1 MVGLLP
7 AMVNEKLLLHPLH
20 PLLSWPIF
28 LGFPKLLR
36 LLLHQNLPDVKLMV
50 TMMPI
55 LIT

>member
-7 AMVNEKLLLHPLH
+7 VMVNEKLLLHPLH

-28 LGFPKLLR
+28 HGFLKLLR